1 MRREDEKYGKE
12 RNVREEFQVNQ
23 EDEQDGNGC
32 RHRCRKPIL
41 FAFNVRYVVSI
52 IRGIK
57 VVDHYV
63 NGGSTVNVCL
73 LDLSKAYDIK

>member
-1 MRREDEKYGKE
+1 MRREDENYGKE
-12 RNVREEFQVNQ
+12 HNVPEEFQVYR
-23 EDEQDGNGC
+23 EDEPDGNGC

-41 FAFNVRYVVSI
+41 FAFNVLYVVSI

-57 VVDHYV
+57 VVDHV